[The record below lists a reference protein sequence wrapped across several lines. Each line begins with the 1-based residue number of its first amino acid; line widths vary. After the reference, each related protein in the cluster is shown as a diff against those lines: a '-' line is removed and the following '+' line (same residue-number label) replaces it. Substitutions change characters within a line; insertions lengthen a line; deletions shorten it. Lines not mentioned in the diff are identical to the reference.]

1 MSLLNLYTSVFFFSI
16 IVFFVSIRRGKR
28 KCGKHYL
35 GMGDIVMKMK
45 NETTKAIIDLLEAEI
60 DVISRIYDVQK
71 ALHEKVID
79 KDWEETKTAL
89 LKINGL
95 VAEFSRLDKHLDGY
109 VTSHGEESVF
119 SLVQNT
125 ETDERKELT
134 ALCSM
139 LKRKLTLSKYE
150 NEAFNNYVLHAQTL
164 AEGVVGSLQEA
175 TSGSTYCYN
184 GSRRRPV
191 GTTGGLVLNQVL

>member
-1 MSLLNLYTSVFFFSI
+1 
-16 IVFFVSIRRGKR
+16 
-28 KCGKHYL
+28 
-35 GMGDIVMKMK
+35 MKMK
-45 NETTKAIIDLLEAEI
+45 DEATKAIIELLEAEV

-79 KDWEETKTAL
+79 KDWEETKDAL

-95 VAEFSRLDKHLDGY
+95 VAEFSNLDKRLDGY
-109 VTSHGEESVF
+109 VLSHGEESVF
-119 SLVQNT
+119 SLIQNADT
-125 ETDERKELT
+125 EKRKDLT
-134 ALCSM
+134 TLCST

-164 AEGVVGSLQEA
+164 AEGVVDSLQEA

-191 GTTGGLVLNQVL
+191 SSTGGLVLDQIL